1 MQPPLW
7 TKNAIS
13 SYTEFMDKW
22 FHAWLSESHCRD
34 FFLYEIILFYVFDLC
49 NTYSGVIN
57 EWMQKSESELYQ
69 KERVQFK
76 DQDFLERFSCIIE
89 ITSCEKLHRKK
100 IFLIWYET
108 AGSKRVK
115 YLSLKLYQR
124 TLQGKWGGFRPYL
137 QPSQSGTTTNF
148 EGVPFLAFS

>member
-1 MQPPLW
+1 MQ
-7 TKNAIS
+7 
-13 SYTEFMDKW
+13 
-22 FHAWLSESHCRD
+22 R

-100 IFLIWYET
+100 
-108 AGSKRVK
+108 
-115 YLSLKLYQR
+115 KL
-124 TLQGKWGGFRPYL
+124 PDMI
-137 QPSQSGTTTNF
+137 
-148 EGVPFLAFS
+148 

>member
-1 MQPPLW
+1 MQLPFWKEKCNKLIYW
-7 TKNAIS
+7 LHGQII
-13 SYTEFMDKW
+13 Y
-22 FHAWLSESHCRD
+22 AWLSENPCRD
-34 FFLYEIILFYVFDLC
+34 LFLYEITCFYVFLV
-49 NTYSGVIN
+49 SAVEIIN

-137 QPSQSGTTTNF
+137 QPSQSGTSTNF

>member
-1 MQPPLW
+1 MQLPFWKKECNKFIYWIHGHIMIIWEPLQRFVFIW
-7 TKNAIS
+7 NNVFLCFLISAI
-13 SYTEFMDKW
+13 
-22 FHAWLSESHCRD
+22 
-34 FFLYEIILFYVFDLC
+34 EI
-49 NTYSGVIN
+49 IN

-76 DQDFLERFSCIIE
+76 DQDFLARFSCIIE
-89 ITSCEKLHRKK
+89 ITLCEKFHRKK
-100 IFLIWYET
+100 NFLIWYET
-108 AGSKRVK
+108 AGSKRVW

-124 TLQGKWGGFRPYL
+124 TLQGKWGCFRPYL